1 MAWVDVDNASVD
13 IPIFDSKSMSFKARV
28 ATLCRRLGGFG
39 EDGASYEIVHALKN
53 VSFRLKDGD
62 RVGLIGR
69 NGCGKTTLLR
79 TIAGIYEPT
88 AGQVRVSGETC
99 AILDLMLG
107 MDMDATGIENI
118 YLRGY
123 AVGMSRKAIG
133 DIESEIADF
142 TELGAHLNYPVRTYS
157 AGMVLRLA
165 FSASLMTPHD
175 IMLLD
180 EVIGVGDANFMQKA
194 RARLDDVLARSRI
207 VVVASHS
214 VDLLESM
221 CNKGIYLRDGCLV
234 ECASIGETVSA
245 YRRDI
250 AVGAA

>member
-1 MAWVDVDNASVD
+1 MAWVEVDNVSVD
-13 IPIFDSKSMSFKARV
+13 IPIFDSKSVSFKARA
-28 ATLCRRLGGFG
+28 ATLFKRLGGFG
-39 EDGASYEIVHALKN
+39 GHGESCEIVHALRN
-53 VSFRLKDGD
+53 VSFHLKDGD

-79 TIAGIYEPT
+79 TVAGIYEPT
-88 AGQVRVSGETC
+88 AGQVRVAGQTC

-118 YLRGY
+118 YLRAY
-123 AVGMSRKAIG
+123 AVGISRKEISN
-133 DIESEIADF
+133 IEREIADF
-142 TELGAHLNYPVRTYS
+142 TELGAHLKYPVRTYS

-165 FSASLMTPHD
+165 FSASLIAPHE

-180 EVIGVGDANFMQKA
+180 EVIGVGDASFIQKA
-194 RARLDDVLARSRI
+194 RARLDDVIARSRI

-214 VDLLESM
+214 VELLESM

-234 ECASIGETVSA
+234 EFASIQETVAA